1 MSYESEGYEASRI
14 LPAPVVPDVTGVTEV
29 RLYMIVQIFEP
40 YAMEI

>member
-14 LPAPVVPDVTGVTEV
+14 LPAPVVPDVTEV